1 MADEGHQPEDRIDQ
15 LSQRFQRHSVER
27 KVSAQRNRE
36 RHSFY
41 LDGDLVSRVDRTYRD
56 VNHGLH
62 PRSVTKSVFL
72 ETLLEFALDHLPEV
86 TTLVN
91 AKAEA

>member
-1 MADEGHQPEDRIDQ
+1 MTEEGHQPEDRINQ
-15 LSQRFQRHSVER
+15 LSQRFQRHSPER
-27 KVSAQRNRE
+27 KISTQRNRE

-41 LDGDLVSRVDRTYRD
+41 LDGALVSRVDHTYRD

-62 PRSVTKSVFL
+62 PRSITKSVFL

-86 TTLVN
+86 TKLVN
-91 AKAEA
+91 EKAEA